1 MLLADEVG
9 TLSLTHPVVCG
20 AVAILRHG
28 PISNSLYIR
37 SYVRRGGGR
46 KPEPGLPKARAVCLS
61 TTPSEMR
68 KREPEARLPWLVWTT
83 GLFNPSVSNRTQLIS
98 YIHGPI
104 LKPFGV
110 VRAISGWFCLVYHK
124 PWDMGNYPSKICHEV
139 WTDFGPF
146 GFSPD
151 IEFQILCLSCCLL
164 KSQE

>member
-1 MLLADEVG
+1 MSQGRKCASHILAS
-9 TLSLTHPVVCG
+9 SLTDSFLMAATHLC
-20 AVAILRHG
+20 L
-28 PISNSLYIR
+28 NSGSGGKPNLPRLLQPGTTQR
-37 SYVRRGGGR
+37 SGMAPLMVRRQFWWW
-46 KPEPGLPKARAVCLS
+46 PN
-61 TTPSEMR
+61 TQ
-68 KREPEARLPWLVWTT
+68 TT
-83 GLFNPSVSNRTQLIS
+83 GLFNPSVTNRTPLIS
-98 YIHGPI
+98 YIHAPI

-110 VRAISGWFCLVYHK
+110 VRAISGWFSLVYHE